1 MRELADFE
9 SSAAR
14 RRARKSATL
23 RRGGQVLSPP
33 PPGSL
38 GPGQGAGNLGGGL
51 TNLRLY
57 AKGWTRRS
65 QPPSLREGWPRRS
78 QFCEPAAFWLR
89 AQNLRAL
96 AI

>member
-38 GPGQGAGNLGGGL
+38 GPGQRAGNLGGGL

-65 QPPSLREGWPRRS
+65 QPPSFRESRRFASPPPCRLYVHLLSLRQEV
-78 QFCEPAAFWLR
+78 QD
-89 AQNLRAL
+89 
-96 AI
+96 

>member
-33 PPGSL
+33 PPGSPGSLVPRPGGWEL
-38 GPGQGAGNLGGGL
+38 GPGQVADLCTSCRNV
-51 TNLRLY
+51 
-57 AKGWTRRS
+57 A
-65 QPPSLREGWPRRS
+65 
-78 QFCEPAAFWLR
+78 
-89 AQNLRAL
+89 
-96 AI
+96 